1 MTFQRYGKY
10 EVMKI
15 DDVLKYLPE
24 IQAFELRRM
33 INTIQ
38 RGRESEG
45 KPACNRYV
53 VVNEDQP
60 YAEVVWKLIE
70 IQETDPSMSEDMLKD
85 IDKTI
90 QAYENTQEGN

>member
-1 MTFQRYGKY
+1 MTFQRYTKY
-10 EVMKI
+10 EVMKVNDI
-15 DDVLKYLPE
+15 DKYLNNVQKTALE
-24 IQAFELRRM
+24 DIIQ
-33 INTIQ
+33 TIQ
-38 RGRESEG
+38 ESRTREG